1 VHEDGGPAM
10 DLAVSHAVL
19 RRVSRGELTTT
30 LRVYRPRVPIVAFGR
45 RDTHRPGFA
54 AAVQACRD
62 AGFTPAVRGTG
73 GRAVA
78 YTGSALVLDQVTA
91 DLAATE
97 HLHAR
102 FREYGELIAAVLRD
116 VGVDARV
123 GEVPGEYCPG
133 AQSVN
138 ARDQVKLVGTAQRLV
153 RDAWMFSAVVIL
165 NDADV
170 IRPLLS
176 EVYRSLDL
184 PFEDASVGSV
194 RAEAPDADVDD
205 LERALLTAYA
215 GGDPLEPS
223 ALDPDTLELA
233 KQLLPDHQ
241 V

>member
-1 VHEDGGPAM
+1 M

-30 LRVYRPRVPIVAFGR
+30 LRVYRPRVPMVAFGR

-91 DLAATE
+91 DRGATE
-97 HLHAR
+97 HLRAR

-133 AQSVN
+133 AESVN
-138 ARDQVKLVGTAQRLV
+138 ARGQVKLAGTAQRLI

-165 NDADV
+165 DDAEV

-184 PFEDASVGSV
+184 PFGHASVGSV
-194 RAEAPDADVDD
+194 RAEVPDVDADD
-205 LERALLTAYA
+205 LERALMTAYA
-215 GGDPLEPS
+215 GGDSLDPG
-223 ALDPDTLELA
+223 ALDPGTLELA

-241 V
+241 VLRRS